1 MKDELYLRERKV
13 ISVSLITTQ
22 NYKYSRR
29 LLTGDYIN
37 NLWNID
43 KMEYYSPL
51 ERSLLLYIRY
61 IYTKEYRLDKSNCM
75 RS

>member
-1 MKDELYLRERKV
+1 MKDELYSRERKV